1 MSITAFAVVWI
12 LVSVALI
19 FISDYKKRN
28 VYLFALGFVLF
39 ISGFFLMVISVA
51 KPVES
56 PDSSVL
62 HTYSIQNITGPDIR
76 NFLTVTLTDDDNNT
90 VEIYS
95 KGNDIQFVV
104 DNQYPLAEKIRVKT
118 LFVYKDVTLIHLD
131 QATNTD
137 QTVTN

>member
-1 MSITAFAVVWI
+1 MSIAAFIVVWI

-19 FISDYKKRN
+19 IISDYKKRN
-28 VYLFALGFVLF
+28 VYLFALF

-76 NFLTVTLTDDDNNT
+76 NFLTVTLTDEDNNT

-95 KGNDIQFVV
+95 KGKDIQFIV

-118 LFVYKDVTLIHLD
+118 LFVYKDVILIHLD
-131 QATNTD
+131 QATNTG